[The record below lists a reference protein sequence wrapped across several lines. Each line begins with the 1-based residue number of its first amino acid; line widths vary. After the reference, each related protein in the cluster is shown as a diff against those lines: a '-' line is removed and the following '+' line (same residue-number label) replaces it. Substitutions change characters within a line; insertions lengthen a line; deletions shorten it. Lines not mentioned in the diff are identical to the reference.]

1 MCEIK
6 NLTVRK
12 LDTFVQFFVIS
23 ILQLLIYALLL
34 LEKIHHTPKTFN
46 ETTKLQIDVF
56 EKKKLSENIQRWPY
70 FSFLKPI
77 FQISLPINKTVAS
90 NGQNNSRYMS
100 RCHSK
105 ISMDLSNVVDVRLI
119 FKGTALIVWETFD
132 DVRLCSFMWL
142 SRIDQMHKYRYYR
155 ICPMCIRSQ
164 TMSQLWL
171 WHL

>member
-56 EKKKLSENIQRWPY
+56 EKKKTVRKYS
-70 FSFLKPI
+70 KVTI
-77 FQISLPINKTVAS
+77 F
-90 NGQNNSRYMS
+90 
-100 RCHSK
+100 
-105 ISMDLSNVVDVRLI
+105 
-119 FKGTALIVWETFD
+119 
-132 DVRLCSFMWL
+132 
-142 SRIDQMHKYRYYR
+142 
-155 ICPMCIRSQ
+155 
-164 TMSQLWL
+164 
-171 WHL
+171 

>member
-56 EKKKLSENIQRWPY
+56 EKKNCQK
-70 FSFLKPI
+70 
-77 FQISLPINKTVAS
+77 
-90 NGQNNSRYMS
+90 
-100 RCHSK
+100 
-105 ISMDLSNVVDVRLI
+105 I
-119 FKGTALIVWETFD
+119 FKGDHILV
-132 DVRLCSFMWL
+132 S
-142 SRIDQMHKYRYYR
+142 
-155 ICPMCIRSQ
+155 
-164 TMSQLWL
+164 
-171 WHL
+171 